1 MTASEPRATVVARLW
16 RFLRKNRGAV
26 LMMTLLIPVV
36 IAWGLPLLLMIST
49 SLKTQA
55 QLRSPTVLIPDP
67 IAWGNYPRSFSDFLP
82 FGLYFKNSLVISVL
96 AVLGDVLS
104 SAFIAYGFAKFRFP
118 GRDFLF
124 VVLLGTMMIPFAVRM
139 IPLLYLYR
147 EIGWINTILP
157 LVVPSFFGTNAMFVF
172 LAREFFKG
180 IPDSLF
186 EVARIEGANEL
197 QIWSRIALPLCKPVL
212 AVIAL
217 LAFQQSW
224 NDFLPHLVFLTDPE
238 KFTVSLG
245 LLSLIGGNDAAQP
258 WQYLMAAT
266 VITSAPMVLLFV
278 VAQRYF
284 ISGVTVSGVKG

>member
-1 MTASEPRATVVARLW
+1 MTASEPRATVASRLW
-16 RFLRKNRGAV
+16 RLLRKHRRAAL
-26 LMMTLLIPVV
+26 LMAILVPIV

-67 IAWGNYPRSFSDFLP
+67 IAWENYPRSFSDFLP
-82 FGLYFKNSLVISVL
+82 FGLYFRNSLVISVL

-266 VITSAPMVLLFV
+266 VITSAPMVLLFIF
-278 VAQRYF
+278 AQRYF